1 MALRLVSRDTKRIA
15 IGEEDYIEVRED
27 ISRREFNQLLSSLT
41 SRGAVD
47 AESIDMETA
56 TAFSDALF
64 TAFVVDW
71 SVVGDDGK
79 PVDANLENYGLLSR
93 EASLLV
99 EQAITKHFQSLTPD
113 NEEATKSE
121 EPSEE

>member
-1 MALRLVSRDTKRIA
+1 MALRLVSRNTKRIA

-27 ISRREFNQLLSSLT
+27 ISRREFNKMLSALT

-56 TAFSDALF
+56 SAFSDALF

-71 SVVGDDGK
+71 SVVDDEGN
-79 PVDANLENYGLLSR
+79 PVEANLTNYGELSR
-93 EASLLV
+93 EASTLV
-99 EQAITKHFQSLTPD
+99 EQAITAHFQSLTPD
-113 NEEATKSE
+113 NEDATKSE
-121 EPSEE
+121 ESSEE